1 MYNSIR
7 DMLDAYQVTPD
18 ILKNLLKDVSQEQAQ
33 SAKGG
38 DEGWSVVEVMC
49 HLRDTEEFALNRNK
63 LMRDQE
69 NPNIIPYN
77 QEQLAKDRRYAD
89 QDLRQA
95 LSDFIRLRQ
104 EHVSFLESLSEDDW
118 HRSGQHPEAGRV
130 EIFDHTLHMV
140 CHDAIH
146 CAQIARQLPQSMK

>member
-7 DMLDAYQVTPD
+7 DMLDAFQATPD
-18 ILKNLLKDVSQEQAQ
+18 VLGNLLEGVTQEQAQ

-38 DEGWSVVEVMC
+38 DEGWSVIEVIC
-49 HLRDTEEFALNRNK
+49 HLRDAEEFAPNRNK
-63 LMRDQE
+63 LMRDQD
-69 NPNIIPYN
+69 NPSIIPYD

-89 QDLRQA
+89 QDLRKV

-104 EHVSFLESLSEDDW
+104 EHITLLENLSEDDW
-118 HRSGQHPEAGRV
+118 HRPGQHPEAGRI

-146 CAQIARQLPQSMK
+146 CAQIARQLPKA

>member
-7 DMLDAYQVTPD
+7 DMLDAYQVIPD
-18 ILKNLLKDVSQEQAQ
+18 ILKFLLKDVSQEQAR
-33 SAKGG
+33 SARGG
-38 DEGWSVVEVMC
+38 DEDWSVVEVMC
-49 HLRDTEEFALNRNK
+49 HLRDAEEFALNRNK
-63 LMRDQE
+63 LMRDQD
-69 NPNIIPYN
+69 NPNIIPYD

-104 EHVSFLESLSEDDW
+104 EHVSLLENLSEDDW
-118 HRSGQHPEAGRV
+118 HRPGQHPEAGRI

-146 CAQIARQLPQSMK
+146 CAQIARQLPKSMK

>member
-7 DMLDAYQVTPD
+7 DMLDAYQVIPD
-18 ILKNLLKDVSQEQAQ
+18 ILKFLLKDVSQEQAQ
-33 SAKGG
+33 SATGG
-38 DEGWSVVEVMC
+38 DEDWSIVEVLC
-49 HLRDTEEFALNRNK
+49 HLHDAEEFALNRNK
-63 LMRDQE
+63 LMRDQD
-69 NPNIIPYN
+69 NPNIIPYD

-104 EHVSFLESLSEDDW
+104 EHVSLLENLSEDDW
-118 HRSGQHPEAGRV
+118 LRPGQHPEAGRI

-146 CAQIARQLPQSMK
+146 CAQIARQLPKV